1 MDPTKQEK
9 VPVSEP
15 LDYEEGASQKCT
27 ANHEESNG
35 GLSPEE
41 DKRLVRKID
50 LW

>member
-41 DKRLVRKID
+41 DKRL
-50 LW
+50 